1 MRVASEVFDDL
12 FGAAKGWFGINDP
25 FGLTYWSQVL
35 LERLGITEQLELTM
49 KFQFS
54 FGVSALQGL
63 QKEAAEQTRQNTDT
77 EEEVGPAGDPLVI
90 RRQAAAGDDAV
101 QVGMEQKVLAP
112 GMEDGE
118 EPHSRT
124 QMFGI
129 GGDGEQGFSAGAERR
144 YLPRT
149 STLRALSL
157 FRTAATR

>member
-1 MRVASEVFDDL
+1 MWIVRAVIFVPKRHLLILESQQALIAEGDAVRVASEVFDDL

-54 FGVSALQGL
+54 FGVSALQGF

-118 EPHSRT
+118 EPQPHP
-124 QMFGI
+124 
-129 GGDGEQGFSAGAERR
+129 DVWDRR
-144 YLPRT
+144 RW
-149 STLRALSL
+149 
-157 FRTAATR
+157 